1 MGASMKPQRKS
12 TTPNGSITQTGSPVE
27 LVEQIRIRA
36 YELFEE
42 RGGAHGYDV
51 EDWLRAEAEI
61 TQKAKATAA

>member
-1 MGASMKPQRKS
+1 MKPQRKS
-12 TTPNGSITQTGSPVE
+12 ATPNGSTTQTGSSVE
-27 LVEQIRIRA
+27 LLEQIRIRA